1 MDRGA
6 DGVGWLRRLGRRHIC
21 RSVVGLADGAVS
33 GEDEVFGVAGV
44 AGAGLVGG
52 GAVEEVAGFV
62 IVRLLMLAEGALA
75 GDFFDVLH
83 PPVCEGKKP
92 SILYTLRTSKH

>member
-6 DGVGWLRRLGRRHIC
+6 DGVGWLCRRGRRHLC
-21 RSVVGLADGAVS
+21 GCVMSLADGAIS

-44 AGAGLVGG
+44 AGAGWVGG

-62 IVRLLMLAEGALA
+62 IVRLLA
-75 GDFFDVLH
+75 GIERSLGLDLVEVGSDFA
-83 PPVCEGKKP
+83 C
-92 SILYTLRTSKH
+92 